1 MCKTNL
7 IKFSMIN
14 NFINKITARG
24 FIHQCTDKDKLINL
38 LSNKSIKA
46 YIGFDCTAPSLHVGS
61 LLQIMCLR
69 LLQRCGHQPIVLL
82 GGGTTLIGDPSG
94 KDATRKILNDK
105 TINANIVKIKKIFK
119 KLLNFKDKK
128 TIPIFV
134 NNAEWLNKLKY
145 IEFLRNIGKHF
156 TINKMLSFDSVK
168 LRLEREQSL
177 SYMEFN
183 YMILQAYDFY
193 KLNEKYDCVLQIGGS
208 DQWGNI
214 VNGVELIRKINQKE
228 SFGLT
233 TPLITLSSGAKMG
246 KTENGAIWLDEKLL
260 SAYDYWQFWR
270 NTNDADVKKFLKYF
284 TEIDEI
290 ELEKLINNEKNINKL
305 KILLANE
312 ATKILHGEKKSKE
325 SEMTGKETFAGSGV
339 GQNLPVIFIKD
350 SLLKNGIN
358 IIDFINDIKILNSKS
373 EIRRAINEKGIKI
386 NDTIV
391 TDEKKIISMN
401 ELNKDYIKVSYGKK
415 KHYKIQLN

>member
-1 MCKTNL
+1 
-7 IKFSMIN
+7 MIN

-246 KTENGAIWLDEKLL
+246 KTEDGAIWLDEKLL

-386 NDTIV
+386 NDSIV